1 MDPNEVKHYCL
12 YYVTNRGVYNF
23 EGGEGVGVG
32 LLLCMGHKKM
42 DTCLISDI
50 YDSLRVSM

>member
-42 DTCLISDI
+42 DTCLIADI
-50 YDSLRVSM
+50 YEFRCNP